1 MKRRFRVTLLSLAL
15 VCAVLLSSSAAGGG
29 FLTRRLEAPEMD
41 SFDVNTLAEYAVCY
55 ADTGEVIPLS
65 FYHDRQFFAAVPEAY
80 RDRPLELCVTK
91 AVAFTDK
98 NDTNGWELWDIERL
112 SRLGVMGGN
121 DRGEAEPTREVT
133 RAEAAAMV
141 VRLLG
146 VPEAEGTTSY
156 ADVPADAWYAGAV
169 CTAQAL
175 GVVMPD
181 EKFYPDRPVSRQE
194 FIVMTARALQTAGL
208 LTLSETGEL
217 PEVEDAD
224 ALAEYARSAYCT
236 FGDCAILTHTYGG
249 TLEEP
254 EDLYYFEP
262 QKPMTRNEAAWQLME
277 VRCQIPV
284 YPSRAA
290 EEFGL
295 AEEMPR
301 VDGSTSTLPVTD
313 AVYTALFANYR
324 RHPAYPAGHSKTHES
339 YERLIAGE
347 VDLLFAGMAPGQD
360 IYDLAEQ
367 EGVELELI
375 PIGYDAM
382 VFFTNEQNSAEALT
396 SEQITELYVNNN
408 PKNWSALGGPDAA
421 LIPFCRNEDSGSHA
435 NMERYFLHGSP
446 IHPDIRKE
454 ASDSMQNIFTD
465 VVGAGTDDPPAY
477 AVGYST
483 YYYYR
488 SMEGN
493 WGSIIAPEGE
503 EMPLKLLAI
512 DGVQP
517 TDETIADRSY
527 PLADNIYAVVRAD
540 TPEDSPAR
548 RLVDFLLSPEGQ
560 SCIERAGF
568 GPLR

>member
-1 MKRRFRVTLLSLAL
+1 MKQRLRVVLLSLTL
-15 VCAVLLSSSAAGGG
+15 VCAVLLSSAAAGDG
-29 FLTRRLEAPEMD
+29 FLTRRITGPEMD
-41 SFDVNTLAEYAVCY
+41 SHAANALAEYAMCY

-65 FYHDRQFFAAVPEAY
+65 YYHDRQFFAIVPEAY
-80 RDRPLELCVTK
+80 RDRPIEPCVTK
-91 AVAFTDK
+91 ALSFTDR
-98 NDTNGWELWDIERL
+98 NLTNEWQFYEIERL

-121 DRGEAEPTREVT
+121 DRGEAEPAREIT
-133 RAEAAAMV
+133 RAEAAAII

-146 VPEAEGTTSY
+146 APTAEGKPY
-156 ADVPADAWYAGAV
+156 ADVPADAWYAAPV
-169 CTAQAL
+169 YTAQAL

-181 EKFYPDRPVSRQE
+181 ERFYPDRPVSRQE
-194 FIVMTARALQTAGL
+194 FVVMTARALQTVGL

-224 ALAEYARSAYCT
+224 ALAAYAKSAYHTLGSCV
-236 FGDCAILTHTYGG
+236 LTTRVTGG
-249 TLEEP
+249 TPEEP
-254 EDLYYFEP
+254 ENLYYFEP
-262 QKPMTRNEAAWQLME
+262 QKPVTRSEAAWQLLE
-277 VRCQIPV
+277 VRCEVPV
-284 YPSRAA
+284 YPSRVA

-301 VDGSTSTLPVTD
+301 VDGSTSTLPVTQW
-313 AVYTALFANYR
+313 VYTALFSNYN
-324 RHPAYPAGHSKTHES
+324 RHPAYPEGHSKTHRS

-347 VDLLFAGMAPGQD
+347 ADLVFAGIAPGQD

-367 EGVELELI
+367 QGVELELI

-382 VFFTNEQNSAEALT
+382 VFFTNGQNSAEGLT
-396 SEQITELYVNNN
+396 SAQITELYVNNN
-408 PKNWSALGGPDAA
+408 PKNWSGLGGPDAA

-435 NMERYFLHGSP
+435 NMERYFLQGKP

-477 AVGYST
+477 ALGYST

-488 SMEGN
+488 SMERN
-493 WGSIIAPEGE
+493 WGNLVEPGE
-503 EMPLKLLAI
+503 KIPLKLLAI
-512 DGVQP
+512 DGVEP

-527 PLADNIYAVVRAD
+527 PLADYIYAVIRKDA
-540 TPEDSPAR
+540 PENSPER
-548 RLVDFLLSPEGQ
+548 KLVSFLLSPEGQ
-560 SCIERAGF
+560 ACIEKAEF

>member
-1 MKRRFRVTLLSLAL
+1 MKQRLRVVLLSLTL
-15 VCAVLLSSSAAGGG
+15 VCAVLLSSAAAAGDG
-29 FLTRRLEAPEMD
+29 FLTRRITGPEMD
-41 SFDVNTLAEYAVCY
+41 SHAANALAEYAMCY

-65 FYHDRQFFAAVPEAY
+65 YYHDRQFFAIVPEAH
-80 RDRPLELCVTK
+80 RDRPIEPCVTK
-91 AVAFTDK
+91 ALSFTDR
-98 NDTNGWELWDIERL
+98 NLTNEWQFYEIERL

-121 DRGEAEPTREVT
+121 DRGEAEPTREIT
-133 RAEAAAMV
+133 RAEAAAII

-146 VPEAEGTTSY
+146 APTAEGKPY
-156 ADVPADAWYAGAV
+156 ADVPADAWYAAPV
-169 CTAQAL
+169 YTAQAL

-181 EKFYPDRPVSRQE
+181 ERFYPDRPVSRQE
-194 FIVMTARALQTAGL
+194 FVVMTARALQTVGL

-224 ALAEYARSAYCT
+224 ALAEYARSAYHTLGSCV
-236 FGDCAILTHTYGG
+236 LTTRVTGG
-249 TLEEP
+249 TPEEP
-254 EDLYYFEP
+254 GNLYYFEP
-262 QKPMTRNEAAWQLME
+262 QKPVTRSEAAWQLLE
-277 VRCQIPV
+277 VRCEVPV
-284 YPSRAA
+284 YPSRVA

-295 AEEMPR
+295 AEEMPV
-301 VDGSTSTLPVTD
+301 VDGSTSTLPVTQW
-313 AVYTALFANYR
+313 VYTALFSNYN
-324 RHPAYPAGHSKTHES
+324 RHPAYPEGHSKTHRS
-339 YERLIAGE
+339 YERLIEGE
-347 VDLLFAGMAPGQD
+347 ADLVFAGIAPGQD

-367 EGVELELI
+367 QGVELELI

-382 VFFTNEQNSAEALT
+382 VFFTNEQNSAEGLT

-435 NMERYFLHGSP
+435 NMERYFLQGKP

-477 AVGYST
+477 ALGYST

-488 SMEGN
+488 SMERN
-493 WGSIIAPEGE
+493 WGNLVEPGE
-503 EMPLKLLAI
+503 KIPLKLLAI
-512 DGVQP
+512 DGVEP

-527 PLADNIYAVVRAD
+527 PLADYIYAVIRKDA
-540 TPEDSPAR
+540 PENSPER
-548 RLVDFLLSPEGQ
+548 KLVSFLLSPEGQ
-560 SCIERAGF
+560 ACIEKAEF